1 MAYSAPN
8 TFVNATP
15 LTAADVEG
23 NNEALRLYLHQVNAA
38 DLEASKWVDTR
49 HIQPPDYLPYAGVIH
64 GCTGYQGGQ
73 WGGGA
78 EIRLT
83 FATKYLTGNG
93 QPDATSFHYLPNSA
107 FQLDIRRAG
116 TLVFHYW
123 LEWEAGQDASTAGY
137 QVTQNSR
144 AVWVAPW
151 IQRLDTAYSAYR
163 EYAQE
168 TRNAEYGIASAY
180 PIGTTETYVQ
190 GGGYGQKQGTLTY
203 ESALGRLAFGL
214 GIHSQIDRV
223 GVVNWGCA
231 VEYFYL

>member
-78 EIRLT
+78 
-83 FATKYLTGNG
+83 
-93 QPDATSFHYLPNSA
+93 S
-107 FQLDIRRAG
+107 
-116 TLVFHYW
+116 
-123 LEWEAGQDASTAGY
+123 
-137 QVTQNSR
+137 
-144 AVWVAPW
+144 
-151 IQRLDTAYSAYR
+151 
-163 EYAQE
+163 
-168 TRNAEYGIASAY
+168 
-180 PIGTTETYVQ
+180 
-190 GGGYGQKQGTLTY
+190 QK
-203 ESALGRLAFGL
+203 
-214 GIHSQIDRV
+214 
-223 GVVNWGCA
+223 
-231 VEYFYL
+231 